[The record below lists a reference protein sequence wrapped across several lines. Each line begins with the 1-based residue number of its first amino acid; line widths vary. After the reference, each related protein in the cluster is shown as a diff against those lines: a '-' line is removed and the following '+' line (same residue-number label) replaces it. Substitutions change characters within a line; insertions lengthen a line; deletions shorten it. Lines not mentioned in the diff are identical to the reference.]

1 MQIPGSFGPP
11 QADLSTSS
19 EAPVPSAVH
28 KYDVEV
34 RVAIL
39 VWRSEQPRRA
49 GHACVP
55 SLGWREGSETL
66 MADRREEVDLESQ
79 ASDTSPLL
87 MDQQASVRQEHVV
100 TIGPDT
106 DSASVENGT
115 LFRSSSSPSVPQE
128 AASTGMR
135 FRSVSLRFCA
145 TG

>member
-1 MQIPGSFGPP
+1 
-11 QADLSTSS
+11 
-19 EAPVPSAVH
+19 
-28 KYDVEV
+28 
-34 RVAIL
+34 
-39 VWRSEQPRRA
+39 
-49 GHACVP
+49 
-55 SLGWREGSETL
+55 
-66 MADRREEVDLESQ
+66 MADRREELDLESQ

-106 DSASVENGT
+106 DSPSVENGT